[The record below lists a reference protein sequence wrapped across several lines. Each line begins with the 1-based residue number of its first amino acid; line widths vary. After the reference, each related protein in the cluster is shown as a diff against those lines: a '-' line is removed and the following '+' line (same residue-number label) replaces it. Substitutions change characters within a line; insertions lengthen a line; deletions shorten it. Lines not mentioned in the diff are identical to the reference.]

1 MIQAAHLHG
10 SYDPILVTLSVAI
23 AIFASFTALDL
34 AGRMNAAGKQGRTF
48 WLVAAAT
55 ALGGGIWSMHF
66 VAMLAFDLGPMA
78 INYDAGSTIASLA
91 AAILVVGIGL
101 HIVNHWPRRWGA
113 LIAAGTVTG
122 LGVAIMHYTGMAAMQ
137 MHADAHYDP
146 LIVGISITI
155 AVVAA
160 TVALFLATYLT
171 ATWHRVAS
179 AFVMGAAIATMHYTG
194 MAAVQF
200 TTAEGPMTVTAAA
213 IPPQILALLIG
224 GATVIVLVLGL
235 VAALIDRRLAY
246 QAQMDEAARQ
256 NEASKFRALVT
267 NIPGACYRCANDAAY
282 TMEFIS
288 DAIENISGYPASD
301 FIGNRVRTY
310 SSLFHPD
317 DTAHVDKIVGDAVAR
332 REPFTIEYR
341 VQHKDG
347 VYRWVHE
354 KGLGIFDG
362 DGKLLHLDGVI
373 FDITDRRKME
383 EELRQTLADLH
394 NATDRLAVQ
403 ERFATIGQVAATVSH
418 ELRNPLGAIRNSM
431 GVVRQVVGKERPA
444 VERALDRADRNVDRC
459 AKIIYDLLAF
469 TQKREMKREPMAI
482 DAGVAQALDK
492 VPPIEGIAVE
502 RDFRCRD
509 EVAVDREGL
518 QQVVQKLVENA
529 AQALQDPAW
538 QRPAGHERRIVVR
551 TEAAGPLV
559 RLSIADNGPGIPA
572 DILSKVFEPLFTTK
586 SFGVGLGLPT
596 VRQIV
601 EQHGGTIDVESA
613 VDEGTT
619 FIVWL
624 PRRTAGESTPKAAA

>member
-1 MIQAAHLHG
+1 
-10 SYDPILVTLSVAI
+10 
-23 AIFASFTALDL
+23 
-34 AGRMNAAGKQGRTF
+34 
-48 WLVAAAT
+48 
-55 ALGGGIWSMHF
+55 
-66 VAMLAFDLGPMA
+66 
-78 INYDAGSTIASLA
+78 
-91 AAILVVGIGL
+91 
-101 HIVNHWPRRWGA
+101 
-113 LIAAGTVTG
+113 
-122 LGVAIMHYTGMAAMQ
+122 
-137 MHADAHYDP
+137 
-146 LIVGISITI
+146 
-155 AVVAA
+155 
-160 TVALFLATYLT
+160 
-171 ATWHRVAS
+171 
-179 AFVMGAAIATMHYTG
+179 
-194 MAAVQF
+194 
-200 TTAEGPMTVTAAA
+200 
-213 IPPQILALLIG
+213 
-224 GATVIVLVLGL
+224 
-235 VAALIDRRLAY
+235 
-246 QAQMDEAARQ
+246 
-256 NEASKFRALVT
+256 
-267 NIPGACYRCANDAAY
+267 
-282 TMEFIS
+282 
-288 DAIENISGYPASD
+288 
-301 FIGNRVRTY
+301 
-310 SSLFHPD
+310 
-317 DTAHVDKIVGDAVAR
+317 
-332 REPFTIEYR
+332 
-341 VQHKDG
+341 
-347 VYRWVHE
+347 
-354 KGLGIFDG
+354 
-362 DGKLLHLDGVI
+362 
-373 FDITDRRKME
+373 ME
-383 EELRQTLADLH
+383 EELRATLAELRS
-394 NATDRLAVQ
+394 ATDRLAHQ

-431 GVVRQVVGKERPA
+431 GVVRQIVGKERPA
-444 VERALDRADRNVDRC
+444 VERALERADRNVDRC

>member
-1 MIQAAHLHG
+1 MIQAAYLHG
-10 SYDPILVTLSVAI
+10 SYDPVLVTLSVAI
-23 AIFASFTALDL
+23 AVLASFTALDL
-34 AGRMNAAGKQGRTF
+34 AGRMNAAGNRGRTF

-78 INYDAGSTIASLA
+78 ITYDAGSTIASLA

-101 HIVNHWPRRWGA
+101 YIVNRWPRRWGA
-113 LIAAGTVTG
+113 LIAAGTFTG

-137 MHADAHYDP
+137 MHADMHYDP
-146 LIVGISITI
+146 LIVGISVAI

-179 AFVMGAAIATMHYTG
+179 AFVMGAAVATMHYTG

-200 TTAEGPMTVTAAA
+200 TAAEGAMATAAA
-213 IPPQILALLIG
+213 IPPQLLAVLIA
-224 GATVIVLVLGL
+224 GATVVVLALGL
-235 VAALIDRRLAY
+235 VATVIDRRLAY
-246 QAQMDEAARQ
+246 QAQRDEAARQ
-256 NEASKFRALVT
+256 NEVSKFRALVT

-288 DAIENISGYPASD
+288 DAVANISGYPASD
-301 FIGNRVRTY
+301 FINNSVRTY
-310 SSLFHPD
+310 ASLFHPD
-317 DTAHVDKIVGDAVAR
+317 DSAHIDKIVGDAVAR

-341 VQHKDG
+341 VQHRDG
-347 VYRWVHE
+347 TYRWVHE
-354 KGLGIFDG
+354 KGQGIFD
-362 DGKLLHLDGVI
+362 DEGKLLHLDGVI
-373 FDITDRRKME
+373 FDISDRRKME

-444 VERALDRADRNVDRC
+444 VERALERADRNVDRC

-469 TQKREMKREPMAI
+469 TQKREMKREPIAI
-482 DAGVAQALDK
+482 DAGVAEVLDK
-492 VPPIEGIAVE
+492 IPPTEGIALE

-509 EVAVDREGL
+509 EIAVDREAL
-518 QQVVQKLVENA
+518 WQIVQKLVENA
-529 AQALQDPAW
+529 VQALQDPAW
-538 QRPAGHERRIVVR
+538 HRPAGHERRIVVR

-572 DILSKVFEPLFTTK
+572 DVLSKVFEPLFTTK
-586 SFGVGLGLPT
+586 SFGIGLGLPT

-613 VDEGTT
+613 VGDGAA
-619 FIVWL
+619 FIIWL
-624 PRRTAGESTPKAAA
+624 PRQAASDRVPTAAVA